1 MAMAERTLRYRELL
15 KRLKLFGVI
24 EDRTRG
30 KGSERLLSRILEGKK
45 YSTTTKCHS
54 DSDQKPKAVIKS
66 IRRRLKLTPENG
78 VSDEDFYGK

>member
-1 MAMAERTLRYRELL
+1 MAERSLKYRELL
-15 KRLKLFGVI
+15 KRLKLFGVT

-30 KGSERLLSRILEGKK
+30 KGSERLLIRIVDGKK

-66 IRRRLKLTPENG
+66 IRRRLKLTPEDG
-78 VSDEDFYGK
+78 VSDKAFYGK